1 MRSVLFIDPP
11 AFCTAVE
18 GLLSPALRRRPVAV
32 APPGADRAVVLAR
45 SAEARLAGIERGMP
59 VRQALKRCPDLVV
72 LPPNPR
78 LYARASRALHEVLRL
93 YAPVIEPRGYGH
105 AFLDLTGT
113 GRLFGP
119 AVDVAAR
126 VQREVRQRLRLAVS
140 VGIAANKLVSQA
152 ATTVI
157 KPEPLLE
164 VPGGDEAGFLA
175 PHPLDV
181 LPDLPPRL
189 RRRLDDYQ
197 LELIG
202 EVAVIPESA
211 LCAVFGGA
219 GRLLRAR
226 ARGID
231 PRPVLAPEQQ
241 AEFHTA
247 HALATDTNDLA
258 VLHPLLQFLSERL
271 GRRLRRRG
279 LVARRLRVEL
289 TYADHSAA
297 ARTVALPGAVL
308 DAELGDAARRAF
320 GLANVR
326 RLAVRSVALMLDRLE
341 AARGQLDLWGSLHE
355 AATAA
360 GAAGRWGEETVVAA
374 PGRWRRFDRPGE
386 AVVAPD
392 GWRRFDQPEEAVA
405 GRCPDGGGPERRGDD
420 AAPDWLPERRED
432 SAAPGWPARQT
443 AERWTPRD
451 EEPGRGSPW
460 PDAAQSDA
468 AQPDA
473 ARGPALQQALDRIR
487 GRWGTRGVVRGTG
500 LGLSGGRCPD
510 GRSGSSGPA

>member
-1 MRSVLFIDPP
+1 MRSVLFVDPP

-18 GLLSPALRRRPVAV
+18 GLVAPALRSRPVAV
-32 APPGADRAVVLAR
+32 APPGADRATVLAL
-45 SAEARLAGIERGMP
+45 SVEARLAGIERGMP
-59 VRQALKRCPDLVV
+59 VRQALKRCPDLVL

-78 LYARASRALHEVLRL
+78 LYARASRALHEVLRI

-126 VQREVRQRLRLAVS
+126 VQREVRERLRLAVS
-140 VGIAANKLVSQA
+140 VGVAANKLVSQA

-197 LELIG
+197 LDLIG

-219 GRLLRAR
+219 GRTLRAQ

-231 PRPVLAPEQQ
+231 PRPVLPPERQ
-241 AEFHTA
+241 AEFHVA
-247 HALATDTNDLA
+247 HALATDTNDLG
-258 VLHPLLQFLSERL
+258 VLHPLLRLLGERL
-271 GRRLRRRG
+271 GRRLRRHA

-289 TYADHSAA
+289 TYADHTAA
-297 ARTVALPGAVL
+297 VRAVPLHTAAL
-308 DAELGDAARRAF
+308 DAELWDAARRAF
-320 GLANVR
+320 TRANAR
-326 RLAVRSVALMLDRLE
+326 RLAVRVVALTLDGLE
-341 AARGQLDLWGSLHE
+341 TAESQLDLWEVE
-355 AATAA
+355 AAGSQPA
-360 GAAGRWGEETVVAA
+360 GDLSTV
-374 PGRWRRFDRPGE
+374 
-386 AVVAPD
+386 
-392 GWRRFDQPEEAVA
+392 
-405 GRCPDGGGPERRGDD
+405 
-420 AAPDWLPERRED
+420 DWLELGTRGPAESGRSTVGLCGD
-432 SAAPGWPARQT
+432 QAPLVRPPGYRTSGHAST
-443 AERWTPRD
+443 AEH
-451 EEPGRGSPW
+451 
-460 PDAAQSDA
+460 PDV
-468 AQPDA
+468 
-473 ARGPALQQALDRIR
+473 RGPALQDAIDRIR
-487 GRWGTRGVVRGTG
+487 GRWGARGVVRGSG
-500 LGLSGGRCPD
+500 LALSGSGRRDAPP
-510 GRSGSSGPA
+510 SWPAPAPS